1 MLSKICLDFPSNISL
16 KLWTHYFIHNPL
28 MLYLRNI
35 EKWNFLTTKKGQ
47 NYSPAWYCAKHV
59 TISPRVLANSVD
71 YSIHWKRL
79 TSIFLNHSFLNL
91 TLTTLI
97 YKDAGTS
104 FSQAVFQEHKMT
116 PDWCLEH
123 VPFSYFCFSTIST
136 AVIIYF
142 CQLI

>member
-1 MLSKICLDFPSNISL
+1 MIFHQIYPWNYELIILYTILSCYMWEIL
-16 KLWTHYFIHNPL
+16 KNGI
-28 MLYLRNI
+28 
-35 EKWNFLTTKKGQ
+35 LTIKKGQ

-97 YKDAGTS
+97 YKDVGTS

-123 VPFSYFCFSTIST
+123 VLFSYFCFSTIST